1 MLDALLS
8 LVEVMLDSRKHGGA
22 GGQHGVHIRNRR
34 YHRRSQAK
42 VARGVAIQYLEWR
55 ALLGHVECGVVPVLR
70 EWEPDAK
77 QRDESMCR
85 NKDSKEEES

>member
-1 MLDALLS
+1 
-8 LVEVMLDSRKHGGA
+8 
-22 GGQHGVHIRNRR
+22 
-34 YHRRSQAK
+34 
-42 VARGVAIQYLEWR
+42 VAIQYLEWR